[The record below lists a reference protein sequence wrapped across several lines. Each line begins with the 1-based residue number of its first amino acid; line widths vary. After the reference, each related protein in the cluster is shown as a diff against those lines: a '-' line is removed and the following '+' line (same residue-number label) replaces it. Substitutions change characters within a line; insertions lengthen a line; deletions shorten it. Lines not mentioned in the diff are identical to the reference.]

1 MVLPKALGKN
11 LPCLSQLPV
20 VVSSPWHSLACGH
33 IAPVSASVFTWP
45 SPLCVYVSSHSLLI
59 RTSVTGCRVYLYTT
73 YYVCK
78 DSLSKQSHVLKF
90 WMNSDFM
97 GAQWTPQQTLPKEHF
112 TNKAQTNKLSVQSV
126 FPKKHDLGENL
137 TITICSIEW
146 VQDGD
151 PGRRC
156 CCYRFGEP
164 NNPSALFSSS
174 LRLESTSHPHSSCGM
189 KPLLVPLPSAC
200 S

>member
-97 GAQWTPQQTLPKEHF
+97 GAQWTPQQTLPKEHLLTRPRPTSF
-112 TNKAQTNKLSVQSV
+112 QFKVS
-126 FPKKHDLGENL
+126 FPKNMIWVRISPLQFAVLNGYRMGTLGDDAAATGSENL
-137 TITICSIEW
+137 TIH
-146 VQDGD
+146 Q
-151 PGRRC
+151 
-156 CCYRFGEP
+156 
-164 NNPSALFSSS
+164 LFSPQALDSN
-174 LRLESTSHPHSSCGM
+174 
-189 KPLLVPLPSAC
+189 PLHTPTPAVE
-200 S
+200 